1 MGLPWQ
7 RWANSTFSL
16 NCSLFLYG
24 KHKLDI
30 LSYICCPDKPL
41 ELTELPLKTWTEDDV
56 DIQVTHCGIC
66 GSDVTNAHVL
76 YGYRKLIHLQ
86 PKMHTLSSDWGPTP
100 YPCVVG
106 HEIVGVV
113 TRVGAN
119 VKDIKVGDRAG
130 VGAQVGSCLECD

>member
-1 MGLPWQ
+1 MAPATRSPASTQTNNTHSRLDHIRNTMGANDTSNVLQ
-7 RWANSTFSL
+7 GWA
-16 NCSLFLYG
+16 CPG
-24 KHKLDI
+24 K
-30 LSYICCPDKPL
+30 DKPL

-66 GSDVTNAHVL
+66 GSD
-76 YGYRKLIHLQ
+76 
-86 PKMHTLSSDWGPTP
+86 MHTLSSDWGPTP